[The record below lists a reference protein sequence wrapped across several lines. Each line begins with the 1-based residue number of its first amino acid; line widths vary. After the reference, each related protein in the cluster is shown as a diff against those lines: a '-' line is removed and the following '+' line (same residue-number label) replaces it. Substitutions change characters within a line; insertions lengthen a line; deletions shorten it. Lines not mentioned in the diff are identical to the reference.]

1 MRLIY
6 FEDVNGIKCYINPEQ
21 VVGIYEDSVNIL
33 SNNDIYR
40 PMKVTSIVLK
50 DFPSLQVE
58 ASLED
63 VRSKL
68 LFYI

>member
-6 FEDVNGIKCYINPEQ
+6 FEDVDGVKCYINPEQ
-21 VVGIYEDSVNIL
+21 VVGIHEDSINIL
-33 SNNDIYR
+33 SDNGIYR
-40 PMKVTSIVLK
+40 PKKVTSIVLK

-68 LFYI
+68 LFYM